1 MLIYLVGLPG
11 SGKSTIGKQL
21 AEMMKYKFHDL
32 DEAICQL
39 ENTTID
45 KIFEKKGENYFR
57 LLEREE
63 LEKTFEM
70 KDTIISTGGG
80 VPCYFDN
87 MTQMNKYGVTI
98 FINPSLDELSTRIIG
113 QGSENRPMFKNK
125 SMKQI
130 LEFLELKTKERKP
143 FYEQS
148 RYIFNS
154 NRLTA
159 KEVFKKV
166 SIE

>member
-21 AEMMKYKFHDL
+21 AEMMQYEFHDL

-39 ENTTID
+39 EDATIE

-57 LLEREE
+57 LLEREL

-70 KDTIISTGGG
+70 KNTIVSTGGG
-80 VPCYFDN
+80 VPCFFDN
-87 MTQMNKYGVTI
+87 MTQMNKHGVTI
-98 FINPSLDELSTRIIG
+98 YINPSLDELSTRIMA
-113 QGSENRPMFKNK
+113 QGLENRPMFKNK
-125 SMKQI
+125 SIKQI

-143 FYEQS
+143 FYEQA
-148 RYIFNS
+148 RFVFNS
-154 NRLTA
+154 NRLSA
-159 KEVFKKV
+159 KEVYKKL
-166 SIE
+166 SI